1 VIDPFFAVLG
11 LDEKGRYVKAN
22 DDQSVRRLTGRL
34 KKLAEKFNVAIVL
47 LRHLNKASGG
57 QAVKRGSGSIAIAAQ
72 ARSLMLVADDPLEPE
87 NQVLAMVK
95 TNLDARPR
103 SVRFHIERDP
113 PGAVK
118 WLGASD
124 LSADNLLRL
133 PDGKTIPPAVTAA
146 TEFLKWTLWERF
158 RCTWPQLVE
167 LAAKEEIAEITLP
180 RARDE
185 LKSVKR
191 HIGDHQ
197 YNWELSTE
205 IAAELAKRM

>member
-1 VIDPFFAVLG
+1 
-11 LDEKGRYVKAN
+11 
-22 DDQSVRRLTGRL
+22 
-34 KKLAEKFNVAIVL
+34 
-47 LRHLNKASGG
+47 
-57 QAVKRGSGSIAIAAQ
+57 
-72 ARSLMLVADDPLEPE
+72 MLVADDPLEPE

-133 PDGKTIPPAVTAA
+133 PDGKTIPPAATAA
-146 TEFLKWTLWERF
+146 MEFLKWTLWERF